1 MSGGGGGG
9 DGIEAG
15 KAALGDV
22 ARGINA
28 AIGEMKGVSGQ
39 GAATV
44 GRGFDEL
51 ALSGLQAGH
60 GGLTASLKTFCE
72 RWDWGVRAL
81 IQDANQFALR
91 VGLSAGYF
99 HEVDQ
104 YVKDTFKVTVNAAMG
119 NPRLTEDQVEGMPV
133 GEVLD
138 DNPYTAVRDA
148 DYSAG
153 SFAKAGEEAKEKWS
167 GTVDDVVDTPLAP
180 GGPKAGGIASE
191 AVSKI
196 EDYR

>member
-15 KAALGDV
+15 KAALSDV

-104 YVKDTFKVTVNAAMG
+104 YVKDTFKVTANAAMG
-119 NPRLTEDQVEGMPV
+119 NPRLTEDQVEGMSV

-148 DYSAG
+148 DYSAR
-153 SFAKAGEEAKEKWS
+153 SFTEAGEKAKQKWS
-167 GTVDDVVDTPLAP
+167 ETADDLKSTTVIP
-180 GGPKAGGIASE
+180 GGSIPSSNAAGT
-191 AVSKI
+191 VSKI
-196 EDYR
+196 EGLR